1 MATIQELQNENEK
14 LRAVIDTLMG
24 RNDTTSVYDDEE
36 EFDES
41 QLETIDNSSN
51 KAEGKSGK

>member
-41 QLETIDNSSN
+41 QLESIDNSSN